1 LLTAQRNKTKSNKM
15 KIALDELNGT
25 KLDLFAENK
34 VNSFKSL

>member
-1 LLTAQRNKTKSNKM
+1 M

-34 VNSFKSL
+34 VNSFKSLWNDFIKNLSL